1 VEEAPVATEWVEGA
15 RGGGG
20 GGVGRGSK
28 ERDEGLEEVSVVV
41 VELGN
46 VYSIPRE

>member
-1 VEEAPVATEWVEGA
+1 MAAKWVEGA

-20 GGVGRGSK
+20 GGVGRESR
-28 ERDEGLEEVSVVV
+28 ERVEGLEEALVVV

-46 VYSIPRE
+46 VYNIPRE

>member
-1 VEEAPVATEWVEGA
+1 MAVKWVEGA

-20 GGVGRGSK
+20 GGVGRGSR
-28 ERDEGLEEVSVVV
+28 ERGEGLEEALVVV

-46 VYSIPRE
+46 VYIIPRE